1 MALLDRFWTLLDQ
14 LRTLLNQLGT
24 LLDHLVALL
33 DLMGTLLN
41 WGAILANWRPS
52 LQKENARNTRFTK
65 YRNTVWKYEKY
76 KNGVCYAIVPSREFW
91 KCVIWGATVEWP
103 RVNKQRNLGP
113 TCQKSA
119 KMCIF
124 GAKNAD
130 FDPKILIL
138 GPKSKTLCT
147 TTMVCQY
154 GNFFVLTVLHRKLL
168 GGRRGQ
174 FWAQNTRI
182 FSLRSQFRTFFWA
195 DRPGFNGKMLRQR
208 PDASVDVSG
217 HAFGAF
223 LADWRPI
230 FQREIREIHFL
241 RNTEIRFENARNT
254 KSGVHHGER
263 RAQSFP
269 SV

>member
-1 MALLDRFWTLLDQ
+1 MSGPASTKS
-14 LRTLLNQLGT
+14 
-24 LLDHLVALL
+24 
-33 DLMGTLLN
+33 
-41 WGAILANWRPS
+41 AI
-52 LQKENARNTRFTK
+52 
-65 YRNTVWKYEKY
+65 
-76 KNGVCYAIVPSREFW
+76 YAQIA
-91 KCVIWGATVEWP
+91 K
-103 RVNKQRNLGP
+103 
-113 TCQKSA
+113 KSA

-174 FWAQNTRI
+174 FWAQNTHI

-195 DRPGFNGKMLRQR
+195 NRPGFDGKMSRQR
-208 PDASVDVSG
+208 PDVSVDVSG

-254 KSGVHHGER
+254 KSGVHHDER

-269 SV
+269 LV